1 MHPKTL
7 FRILLKFAG
16 VCLFIFGLLSLIPE
30 SAALLTDSDT
40 GPVRMPLGYHVRMW
54 TRITLEIA
62 AGLYLFFRAGWIV
75 DAAFSTPHPCC
86 PHCAYRLQSGQAKC
100 PECGAD
106 LPSNASGD
114 QHTGDSP
121 DAT

>member
-62 AGLYLFFRAGWIV
+62 AGLYLFFRA
-75 DAAFSTPHPCC
+75 AFGGTLLARVVSFSVWRAVVAGGPQLSSI
-86 PHCAYRLQSGQAKC
+86 R
-100 PECGAD
+100 
-106 LPSNASGD
+106 
-114 QHTGDSP
+114 
-121 DAT
+121 